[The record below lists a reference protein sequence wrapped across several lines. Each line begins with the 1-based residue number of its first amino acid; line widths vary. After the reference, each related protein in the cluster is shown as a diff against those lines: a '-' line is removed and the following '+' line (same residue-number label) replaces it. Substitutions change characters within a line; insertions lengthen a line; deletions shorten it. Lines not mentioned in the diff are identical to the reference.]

1 MALDIF
7 GNKLYTGDVVVFAD
21 LDWDGGPTLVVYEV
35 DEVVDTNVVLATA
48 MSGDDIGLG
57 FYLQDTDR
65 RATFIRNVNKTA
77 ELKSNTTIN

>member
-7 GNKLYTGDVVVFAD
+7 GNRLYTGDVVVFAD
-21 LDWDGGPTLVVYEV
+21 VDWDGEPSLTVYEV
-35 DEVVDTNVVLATA
+35 EEIVDTNVVLATA
-48 MSGDDIGLG
+48 MSGDDIGLE

-77 ELKSNTTIN
+77 ELTSNTTLN